1 MFLVYICGI
10 KQLNM
15 KNFLAVMGSLLLA
28 VIAALPARG
37 NTVMNDAGV
46 KIMVISDPHL
56 LAPSLVGNSMAA
68 KQLAAGDMKLVLES
82 DLIVGRMVDE
92 IIKEKPQLL
101 LITGDLTFNGSRASH
116 ERLVSHLERLEQA
129 GVRTLVIPGNH
140 DINCPYSKSY
150 VGEAAEPVATVSSEE
165 FAQLYLRYGYGKDSK
180 RDSNSLSYTCEPAE
194 GLMLLCIDSNRYDEN
209 RLGRDGEKVVYHNEG
224 AVKPETLEWIKAQ
237 LDEAKVGGK
246 RVIALMHHHLV
257 EHIDGEAKLLPN
269 YIVANHE
276 QVAKVLRDG
285 GVKVV
290 FSGHLH
296 ITDAATID
304 GITDVATGSASTY
317 PLPMRTITVSPEL
330 EMLSIETRFFD
341 GLDEEL
347 LQRGRKQVEN
357 SAVTVAGM
365 LSRRLWPK
373 ISGRMDQLKQMLE
386 MQGMKATKLP
396 QNAQELS
403 DLLVRH
409 LREPLTKGL
418 LEMSR
423 GNENARNATVVIDG
437 IKRGVKGMMVELLGD
452 EGEMMAEFLIDE
464 MFPRVEPMLKS
475 ALEDVNH
482 VGASDESRTDDLVLS
497 IKF

>member
-1 MFLVYICGI
+1 
-10 KQLNM
+10 M
-15 KNFLAVMGSLLLA
+15 KNFLAMMGSLLLA
-28 VIAALPARG
+28 VIAALPVEG
-37 NTVMNDAGV
+37 NTVMNDTGV

-56 LAPSLVGNSMAA
+56 LAPSLVGNSMAT
-68 KQLAAGDMKLVLES
+68 KQLAANDMKLVLES

-150 VGEAAEPVATVSSEE
+150 SGEVAEPVATVSSEE
-165 FAQLYLRYGYGKDSK
+165 FAQLYSRCGYGAGSK
-180 RDSNSLSYTCEPAE
+180 RDPNSLSYTCEPVD
-194 GLMLLCIDSNRYDEN
+194 GLMLLCIDSNRYSEN
-209 RLGRDGEKVVYHNEG
+209 RRGINGEKVVYHNEG
-224 AVKPETLEWIKAQ
+224 AVKPETLEWMKQQLAKAQ
-237 LDEAKVGGK
+237 VDGK

-290 FSGHLH
+290 FTGHLH

-317 PLPMRTITVSPEL
+317 PLPMRTITVSPGL
-330 EMLSIETRFFD
+330 ETLSIETRFFD

-347 LQRGRKQVEN
+347 LQRGRRQVEN

-373 ISGRMDQLKQMLE
+373 ISGRMEQLKQMLE
-386 MQGMKATKLP
+386 MQGMQATKLP

-409 LREPLTKGL
+409 LCEPLTKSL
-418 LEMSR
+418 LEVSR
-423 GNENARNATVVIDG
+423 GNENERNATVVIDG
-437 IKRGVKGMMVELLGD
+437 IKQGVKGMMVELLGD
-452 EGEMMAEFLIDE
+452 EGETMAEFLIDE

-482 VGASDESRTDDLVLS
+482 VGASNESRTDDHRLRIELRD
-497 IKF
+497 

>member
-1 MFLVYICGI
+1 
-10 KQLNM
+10 M

-37 NTVMNDAGV
+37 NTVMNDTGV

-68 KQLAAGDMKLVLES
+68 KQLAAGDMKLVFES

-150 VGEAAEPVATVSSEE
+150 VGEAPEPVATVSSEE
-165 FAQLYLRYGYGKDSK
+165 FAQLYSRCGYGAGSK
-180 RDSNSLSYTCEPAE
+180 CDPNSLSYTCEPAE
-194 GLMLLCIDSNRYDEN
+194 GLMLLCIDSNRYSEN
-209 RLGRDGEKVVYHNEG
+209 RLGRNGEKVVYHNEG
-224 AVKPETLEWIKAQ
+224 AVKPETLEWIKTQ
-237 LDEAKVGGK
+237 LDEAKAGGK

-290 FSGHLH
+290 FTGHLH

-317 PLPMRTITVSPEL
+317 PLPMRTITVSPGL
-330 EMLSIETRFFD
+330 ETLSIETRFFD

-347 LQRGRKQVEN
+347 LQRGREQVEK

-386 MQGMKATKLP
+386 MQEMQATKLP
-396 QNAQELS
+396 QNTQELS

-423 GNENARNATVVIDG
+423 GNENERNATVVIDG
-437 IKRGVKGMMVELLGD
+437 IKQGVKGMMMELLGD

-475 ALEDVNH
+475 ALEDINH
-482 VGASDESRTDDLVLS
+482 VGASDESRTDDHVLS